1 MKKWFVLYTRPQ
13 QELKVSE
20 KLSQIGIT
28 NYCPTVTLIKQY
40 SDRKKKVQKPLIP
53 SYIMVFIED
62 HKRVDVFSVF
72 GVIRYLFWLG
82 KPAVISE
89 DEISLMKNYLNGVY
103 KSIFLTTLTKGQLYK
118 ITEGP
123 LQGRI
128 GTVIEI
134 QKNKIKLELKSMAML
149 VTLNREAA

>member
-1 MKKWFVLYTRPQ
+1 
-13 QELKVSE
+13 
-20 KLSQIGIT
+20 
-28 NYCPTVTLIKQY
+28 
-40 SDRKKKVQKPLIP
+40 
-53 SYIMVFIED
+53 MVFIED

-72 GVIRYLFWLG
+72 GVVRYLFWLG

>member
-72 GVIRYLFWLG
+72 GVVRYLFWLG

-89 DEISLMKNYLNGVY
+89 DEITLMKKYLNGVY
-103 KSIFLTTLTKGQLYK
+103 KSISLTTLTKGQLYK
-118 ITEGP
+118 IAEGP
-123 LQGRI
+123 LEGRI